1 MSNYDK
7 TGPRGM
13 GPGTGRGFG
22 PCGLDLGFRRKFR
35 KGWGMGRYFGWNQ
48 PQTPKDQIEA
58 LDDYKKALKGELED
72 VEKEKKEL
80 SKKK

>member
-1 MSNYDK
+1 MPNFDK

-22 PCGLDLGFRRKFR
+22 PCGLGLRWKRKFGR
-35 KGWGMGRYFGWNQ
+35 RRGMGRYFGWNQ
-48 PQTPKDQIEA
+48 PQTPKDQLKA
-58 LDDYKKALKGELED
+58 LDDYKKTLKEELEN